1 MDFHKIGKNGQPYD
15 IIDDKIACYII
26 EHEHIIVIA
35 GKPYIYK
42 NGVYK
47 RDEDGNI
54 LRYLIKSMII
64 QEIITVGRINRVYNL
79 IVINHKLAVDTEDV
93 NRYPSHWINFKNGM
107 LDVIT
112 GEMHEHSPKYLSI
125 SQIPHNYMEGLDITQ
140 STFYKFVKSRIR
152 DEENR
157 RMLFEFM
164 GYCLTK
170 DVAFQKFM
178 LLYGLGESG
187 KSTIINFLT
196 GIVGH
201 ENTCSIPLQQLGD
214 RFTTASLLLKILNTC
229 GDLTNT
235 ALTDTSVIK
244 QLTGDDRIK
253 GEYKGGAIFYFRNHA
268 KMIFSCNELPKV
280 LDEKSNGFYR
290 RLLIIRF
297 SESGEYIPNL
307 KKELAEE
314 SEIEMVISGL
324 VSGLKSA
331 LIGGKLFESSANISE
346 IEGLKYESDTV
357 AAFLS
362 DMTEKRE
369 KWRVKRS
376 DMYLYY
382 RDYCITEGRTPLGK
396 STFFKS
402 MRLKG
407 HHDRLREGIWYFYDL
422 DIAFQACEMHKQK
435 SAFDKYGVKGV
446 NIF

>member
-1 MDFHKIGKNGQPYD
+1 MDAENESIDLMDFHKIGKNGNPYD
-15 IIDDKIACYII
+15 IIDDKIASYII
-26 EHEHIIVIA
+26 EHEHIIIIA

-79 IVINHKLAVDTEDV
+79 IIINHKLAVDTEDV

-107 LDVIT
+107 LDVVT
-112 GEMHEHSPKYLSI
+112 GELHEHSPKYLSI
-125 SQIPHNYMEGLDITQ
+125 SQIPHNYVEGLNIEK
-140 STFYKFVKSRIR
+140 STFYKFLESRIPNA
-152 DEENR
+152 ENR
-157 RMLFEFM
+157 RMLLEFM

-170 DVAFQKFM
+170 DVTFQKFM
-178 LLYGLGESG
+178 ILYGLGESG

-196 GIVGH
+196 EIVGQ

-229 GDLTNT
+229 GDLTNS

-244 QLTGDDRIK
+244 QLTGDDQIK

-297 SESGEYIPNL
+297 SESGEYIPDL
-307 KKELAEE
+307 KTKLSEE
-314 SEIEMVISGL
+314 SEVEMVISGV
-324 VSGLKSA
+324 VSSLKGA
-331 LIGGKLFESSANISE
+331 LLGGKLFESGANILE

-357 AAFLS
+357 AAFIA
-362 DMTEKRE
+362 DMTEKQENGRL
-369 KWRVKRS
+369 KRS
-376 DMYLYY
+376 DLYSY
-382 RDYCITEGRTPLGK
+382 YNNYCLTESRAPLGK
-396 STFFKS
+396 TAFFKS
-402 MRLKG
+402 LRLKG
-407 HHDRLREGIWYFYDL
+407 YGESTIHGIRYFNGL
-422 DIAFQACEMHKQK
+422 EIAFKPCLH
-435 SAFDKYGVKGV
+435 SAFD
-446 NIF
+446 